1 MTTSRST
8 VENKRRPGTRK
19 KKRRKHG
26 ASARIKYVYV
36 IELDRNVLS
45 HKKFRDRNPDRDPA
59 KACLYVGKTGR
70 TPDERFKQHK
80 AGYKSNRLVEQYGK
94 YLRRRL
100 YEKHNPM
107 TDEEAVAMEVELAED
122 LRRKGYAVWQG

>member
-1 MTTSRST
+1 MTRGPET
-8 VENKRRPGTRK
+8 KR
-19 KKRRKHG
+19 KKRR
-26 ASARIKYVYV
+26 APARIKHVYV
-36 IELDRNVLS
+36 IELDPKVLR
-45 HKKFRDRNPDRDPA
+45 HKKFCDRNPDHDPA

-80 AGYKSNRLVEQYGK
+80 AGFKSNRYVREYGK

-100 YEKHNPM
+100 FSKYNPM
-107 TDEEAVAMEVELAED
+107 TEKEAVAREVALAEE